1 MVVIG
6 LQAAPAVS
14 AANVSEK
21 QVTDKFMVKYPGG
34 GQNGDAA
41 TYKVYKYSLNHF
53 YIHTYYY
60 NYNKKTK
67 KYYRNGGSDWMDLK
81 KITAN
86 KIRILSPPME
96 GKPYVDIVYTKH
108 SVTWYYW
115 NVLRAQL
122 KKG

>member
-1 MVVIG
+1 MVVVG

-14 AANVSEK
+14 AAHVSDK
-21 QVTDKFMVKYPGG
+21 QVTDKFMVKYPDG
-34 GQNGDAA
+34 GQNGDAT
-41 TYKVYKYSLNHF
+41 TYKVYKYALNHF
-53 YIHTYYY
+53 YIQIYYY

-67 KYYRNGGSDWMDLK
+67 TYYRNGGSSWMDLK

-96 GKPYVDIVYTKH
+96 GKPYVDIVKTKH

-115 NVLRAQL
+115 NDLRKQL